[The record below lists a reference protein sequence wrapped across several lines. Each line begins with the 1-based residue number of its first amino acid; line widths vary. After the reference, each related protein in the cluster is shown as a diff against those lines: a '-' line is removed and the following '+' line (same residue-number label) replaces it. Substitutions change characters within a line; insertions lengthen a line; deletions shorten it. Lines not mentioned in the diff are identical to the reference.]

1 LRLDNL
7 GGGSDFTPFSHHL
20 GIPSGSFSFAGPSG
34 VYHSMYDSYEW
45 MSRFGD
51 PGYREHRAVTQMLS
65 IASARLANAEILPF
79 DYWAFGLEMMRL
91 AVSIDTDI
99 GARRWNIRTEP
110 LWQALVDF
118 TYAAE
123 EFASARD
130 SASAAGVDA
139 ARASQANHWLM
150 QVERRLTRPQGLVG
164 RPWYRSLEF
173 ASDVDN
179 GYSTIAYPSV
189 EEAIRYADAPT
200 TAREL
205 TDLVSHIAAARDAVE
220 QATAALR

>member
-1 LRLDNL
+1 
-7 GGGSDFTPFSHHL
+7 
-20 GIPSGSFSFAGPSG
+20 
-34 VYHSMYDSYEW
+34 

-51 PGYREHRAVTQMLS
+51 PGYREHSAVAQMVS
-65 IASARLANAEILPF
+65 IASARLGNAEILPF

-91 AVSIDTDI
+91 AVKIDTDI

-130 SASAAGVDA
+130 SALSAGVDSG
-139 ARASQANHWLM
+139 RASQANHWLM

-164 RPWYRSLEF
+164 RPWYRSLQF

-189 EEAIRYADAPT
+189 EEAIRYADAAT

-205 TDLVSHIAAARDAVE
+205 TDLVDHIAAARDALE
-220 QATAALR
+220 RASAAVR